1 LASVDAPDHGS
12 RARDE
17 LNPSAD
23 NMMQRAGGIDA
34 GFTRHGSN
42 VIMTKLMNKALK
54 KDIKILLVVARPV
67 PDPEMFN

>member
-1 LASVDAPDHGS
+1 
-12 RARDE
+12 
-17 LNPSAD
+17 
-23 NMMQRAGGIDA
+23 MMQRAGGIDA

-54 KDIKILLVVARPV
+54 KDRKILLVVARPRPRPV